1 MAGAPQRMMPL
12 ETFERLVEDLSAL
25 GTLRVDLVGR
35 GEPLLH
41 PQVEDMMRF
50 AKRRGLFV
58 SVTTNASKLTA
69 RCAATMIEAGV
80 DALRV
85 SLNAGRRE
93 TYGTI
98 HVGQTP
104 ESYDATRARISTL
117 TRARAAARAKLP
129 EVTLSFTISKRNAS
143 ELTEMVEAIAAVGAD
158 AGHFQHVIPRP
169 PPAPPLALDADE
181 LARLENEWVPS
192 ALRRARSLG
201 VATNLASFIAS
212 HRDGAP
218 EEPVPCHVG
227 SYFTVVLGN
236 GAILPCCQT
245 KTALGHVEE
254 GFRSVWRGERY
265 RAFRRAAQAL
275 PRPSP
280 ELATCECDRCY
291 FRPHNLSV
299 ERVVHP
305 LRSVNRGDH
314 PLIGVRQLVRMSR
327 TRRAPES

>member
-12 ETFERLVEDLSAL
+12 ETFERLVEDLAAL
-25 GTLRVDLVGR
+25 GTLRIDLVGR

-41 PQVEDMMRF
+41 PQVEEMMRF
-50 AKRRGLFV
+50 AKRHGLFV
-58 SVTTNASKLTA
+58 SITTNASKLTPERA
-69 RCAATMIEAGV
+69 DTMIEAGV

-85 SLNAGRRE
+85 SLNAGRRQ

-104 ESYDATRARISTL
+104 ENYDETRARISAL
-117 TRARAAARAKLP
+117 TRARTAARVKLP
-129 EVTLSFTISKRNAS
+129 EVTLSFTISRRNAG

-169 PPAPPLALDADE
+169 PPAPPLALDGDD
-181 LARLENEWVPS
+181 LARLESEWLPR
-192 ALRRARSLG
+192 ALERARSLG
-201 VATNLASFIAS
+201 VTTNLESFVASRS
-212 HRDGAP
+212 HDGT

-245 KTALGHVEE
+245 KTALGHVDE
-254 GFRSVWRGERY
+254 GFRSVWRGDRY

-275 PRPSP
+275 PLPSP

-305 LRSVNRGDH
+305 LRSADRGDH
-314 PLIGVRQLVRMSR
+314 PLIGVRQLLRMSR
-327 TRRAPES
+327 TSRAPEQ